1 MSYTTHVTGGFEIR
15 PPIRWSEIKASPFK
29 FHHSGGPDT
38 VAVWRAPGIDLDL
51 IVDMAEQD
59 TEDGESVLV
68 THAGVKLVMR
78 QIDEYRADGLPEQL
92 QRVVDMFDDDHAY
105 EGRLDAE
112 GEGGGWG
119 LDVWRLLVDEGKA
132 KKITA
137 ALSWPDEEADAMR
150 CVLLELADEI
160 NALPQDHELDP
171 GRGECADKLR
181 ERAEE
186 L

>member
-1 MSYTTHVTGGFEIR
+1 MPYTTRVNGGFEIR
-15 PPIRWSEIKASPFK
+15 PPIRWAEIKASPFT
-29 FHHSGGPDT
+29 FHHATEAGA
-38 VAVWRAPGIDLDL
+38 VATWRAPGIDLDL
-51 IVDMAEQD
+51 IVDTAEQD
-59 TEDGESVLV
+59 TEDGEAVIV

-78 QIDEYRADGLPEQL
+78 QIDEYRADGLVEQV
-92 QRVVDMFDDDHAY
+92 QRVIDMFDDDHAY
-105 EGRLDAE
+105 EGRLEAE

-132 KKITA
+132 KKIVA
-137 ALSWPDEEADAMR
+137 HLSWPDEEGDAMR
-150 CVLLELADEI
+150 CLLLELADEI